1 MKQRFIVKRPQK
13 LKDPLVKPAVFNAM
27 KQIIKSENKILAKTR
42 KKAKLQ
48 KVVLSDIH
56 EKLLRYAM
64 QESIRQL
71 LKDIDKKVFLTNK

>member
-1 MKQRFIVKRPQK
+1 MKQRFIVKHPHK
-13 LKDPLVKPAVFNAM
+13 LKEPSVKPEVLNAM
-27 KQIIKSENKILAKTR
+27 KQIIKSENKIIAKVR

-48 KVVLSDIH
+48 SVVLSDIH

-71 LKDIDKKVFLTNK
+71 LKDIDNKVFLPKK